1 MILDFPY
8 TVSDEE
14 ALERLHAL
22 TDYWLAKH
30 SVRARWEGPEVFF
43 NGKVK
48 GVKFDGTVVVGGK
61 KVHADVNVGFLAE
74 KIGGKAYVQRKL
86 ADYLGPANTL
96 AELKARATAAKVFV
110 NHCIAQHLEGKL
122 DVPTACMA
130 KLWLTELQ
138 GEVVDKCLQ
147 LHGGS
152 GYINDYPIARMFR
165 DSRVSRIFGGSNE
178 IMKMVIARSMDS
190 GRGRRTTGFTI
201 SPAARLPA
209 LPPIATVCRR
219 ELVRIRARICA
230 SGSSTPEPSPR
241 ARRCQAACST
251 GTAIAGSSRASFR
264 PRRQSTPVIT
274 RNSSRA
280 T

>member
-86 ADYLGPANTL
+86 ADYLDPANTL
-96 AELKARATAAKVFV
+96 AELKAR
-110 NHCIAQHLEGKL
+110 
-122 DVPTACMA
+122 VP
-130 KLWLTELQ
+130 
-138 GEVVDKCLQ
+138 
-147 LHGGS
+147 
-152 GYINDYPIARMFR
+152 R
-165 DSRVSRIFGGSNE
+165 
-178 IMKMVIARSMDS
+178 
-190 GRGRRTTGFTI
+190 
-201 SPAARLPA
+201 
-209 LPPIATVCRR
+209 
-219 ELVRIRARICA
+219 
-230 SGSSTPEPSPR
+230 
-241 ARRCQAACST
+241 
-251 GTAIAGSSRASFR
+251 
-264 PRRQSTPVIT
+264 
-274 RNSSRA
+274 
-280 T
+280 